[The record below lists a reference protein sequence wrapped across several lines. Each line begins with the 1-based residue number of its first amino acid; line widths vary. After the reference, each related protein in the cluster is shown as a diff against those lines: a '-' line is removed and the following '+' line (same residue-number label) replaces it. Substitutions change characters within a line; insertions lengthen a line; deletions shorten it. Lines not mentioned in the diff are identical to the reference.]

1 MGDKA
6 VSPHGQ
12 GTGGGGV
19 EVTYR
24 GYELRTGV
32 YKPPCGP
39 AHDSV
44 MVYAGEK
51 FMAYI
56 ANVALARRVID
67 AHTKA
72 KIWPT
77 LDEKQE

>member
-1 MGDKA
+1 M
-6 VSPHGQ
+6 
-12 GTGGGGV
+12 

-24 GYELRTGV
+24 GYELRAGM
-32 YKPPCGP
+32 YKPPCGH

-44 MVYAGEK
+44 LVYAGEK
-51 FMAYI
+51 FVAYI
-56 ANVALARRVID
+56 ANVALARRVIN

-77 LDEKQE
+77 RDDKQE